1 MEVDYI
7 VPWSEGGNKTHK
19 NKQVLC
25 LHCHY

>member
-1 MEVDYI
+1 M